1 MTGNSQSQ
9 QAAVIGSLASTIQN
23 KLILPAE
30 ENASSLNKALAQAN
44 ERISR
49 LEETTASLNAAL
61 ARIRLA
67 ALLSLLGVAALAIS
81 QAIIVF

>member
-1 MTGNSQSQ
+1 MAKNSQNQ

-23 KLILPAE
+23 KIILPAE
-30 ENASSLNKALAQAN
+30 EHASSLNKALAQAD

-49 LEETTASLNAAL
+49 LEETTASLNTSL
-61 ARIRLA
+61 ARIKLA
-67 ALLSLLGVAALAIS
+67 ALLSLLVVAALAVS